1 MYFVLFNNKIG
12 YICGVNNLPS
22 DEVYF
27 MLKIKKYAAI
37 DIGSNAVRLLI
48 SNIIEEKGKPVRF
61 KKSSLVR
68 VPIRLG
74 ADVFLNEKISKK
86 NIGRMVDTMTAFN
99 LLMKSHN
106 VVKYKACAT
115 SAMREA
121 ENGKEVSKLIL
132 DKSEIKIDIIEGEEE
147 AAIIATTDLNQYIK
161 EDKTYLYIDVGGG
174 STEFTIFNQGKVV
187 TSKSY
192 KIGTVRLLND
202 MVKSATWQDLE
213 IWIKQNVKEYSKID
227 IIGSGGNINKIFKLS
242 GKAIGKPLTY
252 FHLST
257 FYNKLNSFSY
267 EERITELD
275 LNQDRA
281 DVIIPAT
288 RIYLSAMKWSGAKD
302 IYVPK
307 IGLADGIIKSLYYEK
322 VSSKSLK

>member
-1 MYFVLFNNKIG
+1 
-12 YICGVNNLPS
+12 
-22 DEVYF
+22 
-27 MLKIKKYAAI
+27 MLSIKKYAAI

-48 SNIIEEKGKPVRF
+48 ANIIEEKGKPTRF

-74 ADVFLNEKISKK
+74 SDVFLNNKISKE
-86 NIGRMVDTMTAFN
+86 NIVRMVDTMQAFK
-99 LLMKSHN
+99 LLMKSHK
-106 VVKYKACAT
+106 VEKYKACAT

-121 ENGKEVSKLIL
+121 LNGKKITNLIL
-132 DKSEIKIDIIEGEEE
+132 KETHINIDIIEGEEE
-147 AAIIATTDLNQYIK
+147 AAIIAATDLNTFI
-161 EDKTYLYIDVGGG
+161 DPNKTYLYVDVGGG
-174 STEFTIFNQGKVV
+174 SSEFSIISKGEKIV
-187 TSKSY
+187 SKSF

-202 MVKSATWQDLE
+202 IVKKETWEELE
-213 IWIKQNVKEYSKID
+213 IWIKEKTKDIEKID
-227 IIGSGGNINKIFKLS
+227 VLGTGGNINKIFKIS
-242 GKAIGKPLTY
+242 GKTIGKPLTY
-252 FHLST
+252 FYLTSY
-257 FYNKLNSFSY
+257 YNMLQTYSY

-307 IGLADGIIKSLYYEK
+307 IGLSDGIIKSIYNDTVLSY
-322 VSSKSLK
+322 SKLK

>member
-1 MYFVLFNNKIG
+1 MI
-12 YICGVNNLPS
+12 S
-22 DEVYF
+22 
-27 MLKIKKYAAI
+27 IKKYAAI

-48 SNIIEEKGKPVRF
+48 SNIIEEKGKPPRF

-74 ADVFLNEKISKK
+74 ADVFLKEKISAP
-86 NIGRMVDTMTAFN
+86 NIKRMKDTMLAFN
-99 LLMKSHN
+99 LLMKSHH

-121 ENGKEVSKLIL
+121 KNGRKVAEMIA
-132 DKSEIKIDIIEGEEE
+132 DECNINIDIIGGEEE
-147 AAIIATTDLNQYIK
+147 AAIIAATDLHEYI
-161 EDKTYLYIDVGGG
+161 DNTKTYLYMDVGGG
-174 STEFTIFNQGKVV
+174 STEFTVFHLGEQVA
-187 TSKSY
+187 SRSF

-202 MVKSATWQDLE
+202 IVKKENWTELE
-213 IWIKQNVKEYSKID
+213 DWIKSTTKDYDTVD
-227 IIGSGGNINKIFKLS
+227 IIGSGGNINKIFKIS

-252 FHLST
+252 FYLTSY
-257 FYNKLNSFSY
+257 YNKLNSYSY

-288 RIYLSAMKWSGAKD
+288 RLYLSTMKWSNAKY

-307 IGLADGIIKSLYYEK
+307 IGLADGIIKSLYFET
-322 VSSKSLK
+322 VSSKALE